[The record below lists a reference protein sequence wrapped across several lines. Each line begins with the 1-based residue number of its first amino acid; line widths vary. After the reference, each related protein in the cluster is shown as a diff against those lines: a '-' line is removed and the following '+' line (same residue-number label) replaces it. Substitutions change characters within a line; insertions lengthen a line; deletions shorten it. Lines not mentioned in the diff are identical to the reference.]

1 LGNLLFLLN
10 VIKLARG
17 RMHMEI
23 LALGEKLKRR
33 RKELNMTLKDLAG
46 DRITPGQISLVESG
60 KSNPS
65 MDLLEYLAS
74 ALNTSI
80 EYLMESEETQAEKIC
95 AFFEN
100 MTEACILTEDLVS
113 GEQYADKALYYTE
126 KYNLEYRKAKNL
138 YLRGVIYMRR
148 KEASLAQ
155 KTFLTANIIFIRL
168 NSYEDIIFTFLKLG
182 IITLGSKAYQLAYSY
197 FKQAEK
203 VFMDN
208 EIGNDFL
215 LGEIYYYIASTCN
228 KMEDQNNAIKYSK
241 MSKEKFTQLDEK
253 KEYAASILDIS
264 REYSEKGDINNALKY
279 SKKTLS
285 IFRDVYDS
293 SYLAEIENN
302 LGKLF
307 YEFEDYEESF
317 LHLNKSKELR
327 EKNKD
332 SKLFETLIN
341 ICENYI
347 KKKDVQ
353 NARQTLEQIMD
364 KSVQDNYKG
373 RIEYYLLKYRIE
385 VLDSNIKEAEETLK
399 SALSFVSSSGL
410 KREEAEIC
418 MLLSKFYTDKGQ
430 EKEAFNYLS
439 RGVEI
444 FRALGVFK
452 GFD

>member
-1 LGNLLFLLN
+1 
-10 VIKLARG
+10 
-17 RMHMEI
+17 MEI
-23 LALGEKLKRR
+23 LSLGEKLKRR

-100 MTEACILTEDLVS
+100 MTEACILNEDLAS
-113 GEQYADKALYYTE
+113 GDQYVEKALYYTE

-155 KTFLTANIIFIRL
+155 KTFLAANIIFIKL

-182 IITLGSKAYQLAYSY
+182 IITLGLKAYQLAYSY

-208 EIGNDFL
+208 DIGNDFL
-215 LGEIYYYIASTCN
+215 LGEIYYYIAFTHHRLEN
-228 KMEDQNNAIKYSK
+228 VDNAINYSK
-241 MSKEKFTQLDEK
+241 MSKEKFMQMDEK
-253 KEYAASILDIS
+253 KKYAASLLNIS
-264 REYSEKGDINNALKY
+264 KGCSEKGDINSALKY

-285 IFRDVYDS
+285 IFREIYDN

-317 LHLNKSKELR
+317 IHLNKSKELR

-332 SKLFETLIN
+332 SRLCETLIS

-353 NARQTLEQIMD
+353 SAKQTLQQIG
-364 KSVQDNYKG
+364 DNTLEDNHKV
-373 RIEYYLLKYRIE
+373 RLEYYILKYRIE
-385 VLDSNIKEAEETLK
+385 ILDSLIKEAEDTLK
-399 SALSFVSSSGL
+399 IALSFVSSSGL
-410 KREEAEIC
+410 KREEAEIS
-418 MLLSKFYTDKGQ
+418 MLLGKFYSDKGQ
-430 EKEAFNYLS
+430 EKDASKYLV